1 MNSKPAKI
9 ADVSTEGGLLTVW
22 LDDGRIL
29 SLPLAW
35 YPSLSSATPAEQAAW
50 QTSGAGRGVHWP
62 ALDYDLGV
70 EGLLEGRHE
79 HPSALRYVRQTR
91 ALNPTSKTPKP
102 RVRQQP
108 RRPRTKSG
116 VKVHTTA

>member
-1 MNSKPAKI
+1 MNSKPVKI
-9 ADVSTEGGLLTVW
+9 TDVSTESGLLTVW

-35 YPSLSSATPAEQAAW
+35 YPSLASATAAERAVW

-91 ALNPTSKTPKP
+91 TLNQTTKKSLSAVRPK
-102 RVRQQP
+102 R
-108 RRPRTKSG
+108 RRPRTQKNG
-116 VKVHTTA
+116 KLPVIT